1 MLEEGLCVTET
12 DSTQELN
19 DHQKILVKQLS
30 GFNSNKCVTKLYF
43 KGLKNFASPVML
55 LCTETDFTPLV
66 KEQIKANFIITSY
79 DMPVSWRNCLFE
91 KMQNYNLYEILSY
104 YIHIFMLFR
113 FRTIVALVYNV
124 LKSFMEM
131 NSKLFDELT
140 SSYKA
145 DRQKY
150 VFRLFIG
157 SYLFTHV
164 KMSFK
169 ANSLTNNLGKH

>member
-1 MLEEGLCVTET
+1 
-12 DSTQELN
+12 
-19 DHQKILVKQLS
+19 
-30 GFNSNKCVTKLYF
+30 
-43 KGLKNFASPVML
+43 
-55 LCTETDFTPLV
+55 
-66 KEQIKANFIITSY
+66 
-79 DMPVSWRNCLFE
+79 
-91 KMQNYNLYEILSY
+91 
-104 YIHIFMLFR
+104 MLFR

-157 SYLFTHV
+157 
-164 KMSFK
+164 
-169 ANSLTNNLGKH
+169 LGPVIFVYASQNEF